1 MLKEL
6 NKMNIDEVSLLME
19 QRKLSPTELVKSTLE
34 KISNENSNTNSFI
47 TVCGEKALKT
57 AKDLEK
63 ELLEGKIRSKLHGV
77 PIALKDLIFTKG
89 IRTTMGSKLYK
100 DFVPDTNATIVEKL
114 ENAGAIIVGKVNT
127 HEFAYGPTGDRS
139 YFGSCLNPYNS
150 SKITGGS
157 SSGSAASVGA
167 GLVNLSVGTD
177 TGGSIRIPSSAC
189 GTIGMKPTFGLVSKK
204 DIHALSY
211 TQDHVGPITRTVKEN
226 ALLLN
231 VLAGY
236 DPNDPY
242 SLNIEIQNYSSL
254 IGIDVKGMV
263 IGIPSFCLQR
273 LEGEVHQMFS
283 KCIEVCEHL
292 GAKVTEVNI
301 DDIEEIS
308 HAQSITIQFEASSI
322 HAHTLRK
329 HQKSIDSEVYERL
342 KASRLVKAYEYVHAQ
357 SKKRE
362 LIYKYNQ
369 VFNQVDVLLT
379 PTLPIVPPNIGQR
392 EVTING
398 NMESVRS
405 ALLRLTAP
413 TNFTGNPS
421 LSLPVSLSK
430 DGLPMGLQ
438 LISKHGMEARIYQF
452 AYMLEQHFHFAK

>member
-1 MLKEL
+1 MIKEL
-6 NKMNIDEVSLLME
+6 TKMNIDEVSPLIE
-19 QRKLSPTELVKSTLE
+19 QKKLSPTELVKHTLE

-47 TVCGEKALKT
+47 TVCSEKALK
-57 AKDLEK
+57 AAEDLEK
-63 ELLEGKIRSKLHGV
+63 ELVEGNVRSKLHGV

-100 DFVPDTNATIVEKL
+100 DFIPDTNATIVEKL
-114 ENAGAIIVGKVNT
+114 ENAGAIIIGKVNT

-139 YFGSCLNPYNS
+139 YFGSCLNPYDS

-189 GTIGMKPTFGLVSKK
+189 GTVGMKPTFGLVSKK
-204 DIHALSY
+204 DVHALSY

-242 SLNIEIQNYSSL
+242 SLNMEIQDYSSL
-254 IGIDVKGMV
+254 IGTDVKGMV
-263 IGIPSFCLQR
+263 IGIPSFYLQS
-273 LEGEVHQMFS
+273 LEEEVHQMFS
-283 KCIEVCEHL
+283 KCIKVCEYL

-301 DDIEEIS
+301 DDIGEIS
-308 HAQSITIQFEASSI
+308 HAQSITVQFEASSI
-322 HAHTLRK
+322 HAQTLK
-329 HQKSIDSEVYERL
+329 NHQKSIDSEVYERL

-357 SKKRE
+357 SKKQE

-369 VFNQVDVLLT
+369 VFDHVDILLT

-398 NMESVRS
+398 KVESVRN

-421 LSLPVSLSK
+421 LSLPVELSK
-430 DGLPMGLQ
+430 DGLPIGLQ
-438 LISKHGMEARIYQF
+438 LISRHGMEAKIYQF
-452 AYMLEQHFHFAK
+452 AYMLEQHVNFAK

>member
-1 MLKEL
+1 
-6 NKMNIDEVSLLME
+6 MNIDEVSPLIE
-19 QRKLSPTELVKSTLE
+19 QKKLSPTELVKHTLE

-47 TVCGEKALKT
+47 TVCSEKALK
-57 AKDLEK
+57 AAEELEK
-63 ELLEGKIRSKLHGV
+63 ELVEGKVRSKLHGV
-77 PIALKDLIFTKG
+77 PITLKDLIFTKG

-100 DFVPDTNATIVEKL
+100 DFIPDTNATIVEKL
-114 ENAGAIIVGKVNT
+114 ENAGAIIIGKVNT

-139 YFGSCLNPYNS
+139 YFGSCLNPYDS

-189 GTIGMKPTFGLVSKK
+189 GTVGMKPTFGLVSKK
-204 DIHALSY
+204 DVHALSY

-242 SLNIEIQNYSSL
+242 SLNMEIQDYSSL
-254 IGIDVKGMV
+254 IGTDVKGMV
-263 IGIPSFCLQR
+263 IGIPSFYLQS
-273 LEGEVHQMFS
+273 LEEEVHQMFS
-283 KCIEVCEHL
+283 KCIKVCEYL
-292 GAKVTEVNI
+292 GAKVTEVKI

-342 KASRLVKAYEYVHAQ
+342 KASQLVKAYEYVHAQ

-369 VFNQVDVLLT
+369 VFDHVDILLT

-392 EVTING
+392 EVIING
-398 NMESVRS
+398 KMESVRS

-421 LSLPVSLSK
+421 LSLPVNLSK
-430 DGLPMGLQ
+430 GGLPMGLQ
-438 LISKHGMEARIYQF
+438 LISRHGMEAKIYQF
-452 AYMLEQHFHFAK
+452 AYMLEQHFNFAK